1 MFKDFFIKKA
11 LESQLKN
18 LPADQK
24 EQVLKAV
31 SENPDLFVKIA
42 KEIQQKIKE
51 GMNQQQAAFTVLKN
65 HQEEL
70 RKIMNE
76 R

>member
-1 MFKDFFIKKA
+1 M
-11 LESQLKN
+11 ESQLKN

-51 GMNQQQAAFTVLKN
+51 GMNQQQAAFTVLKD

-70 RKIMNE
+70 RKLLQK
-76 R
+76 

>member
-24 EQVLKAV
+24 EQVLKTV

-65 HQEEL
+65 HQDTL
-70 RKIMNE
+70 RQLLQK
-76 R
+76 